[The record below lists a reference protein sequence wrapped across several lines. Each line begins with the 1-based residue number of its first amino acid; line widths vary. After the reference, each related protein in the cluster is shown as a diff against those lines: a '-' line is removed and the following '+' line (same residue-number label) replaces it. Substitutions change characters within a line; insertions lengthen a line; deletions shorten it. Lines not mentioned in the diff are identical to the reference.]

1 VNTNRDVILVDLSNI
16 RDQTGEKARTEKGL
30 VPTFSRS
37 YLDGFEDALRRT
49 APFAHIVFV
58 AGRAII
64 SKDLWI
70 EGGKRQSTDFKW
82 MKHRT
87 KSKGESDFVYLM
99 QEQKDGEEHI
109 KADELILHLARQFAG
124 FIVSNDN
131 YRDPEYRDLLR
142 EVGHKHFGPKYDY
155 PSDSWSFELKYHDQV
170 DLIQRSAGFLLEE
183 CLTSFSILDQEE
195 EEAFGHY
202 LYEIAIPDFWSE
214 RDNYTLDSKKSITQ
228 KIADFIG
235 SARVVNVPQ
244 VKISGAGASVISGLS
259 AFEIRHLRRERM
271 SNKFVEL
278 FGRTKTYGDQIF
290 LEGIPGDKAV
300 LLEGFG
306 EILNPNTGFLQ
317 ITGKLRFEDN
327 QAILKHRG
335 SSVVVE
341 IDMKRA
347 LKIVGTVRVSNRNR
361 ENYVRWVM
369 KPLPWEHRKTRTSAE
384 SKPDAPL
391 TEIEADEPKIEV
403 EANEPKTN
411 GEKKTIGDPLIRLM
425 MEDEKITSDP
435 NVDEESGKNP
445 AREKQVRE
453 LLDPIRPERGTWE
466 LDSKSKYVIVVALA
480 VIAVVA
486 ALWMRDTSVD
496 NGCQDSNTCVEG
508 SDSPAPVLDPAR
520 TKWVYHS
527 REKVW
532 VRG

>member
-1 VNTNRDVILVDLSNI
+1 MNTNRDVILVDLSNI
-16 RDQTGEKARTEKGL
+16 RDQNGEKARTEKGL
-30 VPTFSRS
+30 VPAFSRS
-37 YLDGFEDALRRT
+37 YLDGFEDALRRA
-49 APFAHIVFV
+49 APFAHIVLV

-99 QEQKDGEEHI
+99 QEQKDGEEHV

-142 EVGHKHFGPKYDY
+142 EVGHKHFGPKYDH
-155 PSDSWSFELKYHDQV
+155 PSDSWSFELKFHDQV
-170 DLIQRSAGFLLEE
+170 DLIERSAGFLLEE
-183 CLTSFSILDQEE
+183 CLTSFSFLDQEE

-244 VKISGAGASVISGLS
+244 GKIGGAVAPVIRGLS
-259 AFEIRHLRRERM
+259 AFGVPHLRYGRF
-271 SNKFVEL
+271 SNQSVEL
-278 FGRTKTYGDQIF
+278 FGQIKIHNNEMF
-290 LEGIPGDKAV
+290 LEGTPGDKAV
-300 LLEGFG
+300 LLEGFVD
-306 EILNPNTGFLQ
+306 ISNPDNGFLQ
-317 ITGKLRFEDN
+317 LTGKLRFEN
-327 QAILKHRG
+327 GQAILKYRS

-341 IDMKRA
+341 IGMKQA
-347 LKIVGTVRVSNRNR
+347 IEIVGTPR
-361 ENYVRWVM
+361 EMKLDRGGYVPWVM
-369 KPLPWEHRKTRTSAE
+369 KPLPWKHRKTKVSE
-384 SKPDAPL
+384 VNIPDIPP
-391 TEIEADEPKIEV
+391 IEVEVNEPIIEVKADEPKID
-403 EANEPKTN
+403 AGK
-411 GEKKTIGDPLIRLM
+411 GIIGDPLLPIPR
-425 MEDEKITSDP
+425 
-435 NVDEESGKNP
+435 
-445 AREKQVRE
+445 AREGIKSDSKGDVEPGAKPVRDEQVEE
-453 LLDPIRPERGTWE
+453 LSDQTRSERGAWE
-466 LDSKSKYVIVVALA
+466 FDSRLKLVIVVALA
-480 VIAVVA
+480 VISLVA
-486 ALWMRDTSVD
+486 ALWLRGASVD

-508 SDSPAPVLDPAR
+508 SNSPVQVLDPDR